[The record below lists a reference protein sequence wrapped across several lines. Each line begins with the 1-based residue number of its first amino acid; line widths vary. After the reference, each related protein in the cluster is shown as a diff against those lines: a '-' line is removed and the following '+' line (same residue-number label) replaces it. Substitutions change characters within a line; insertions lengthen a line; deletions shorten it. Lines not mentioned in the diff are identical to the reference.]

1 MNASRRRWRVR
12 YAALPIALSGIVL
25 LSGPSF
31 AQSRT
36 ASAQRSSAPLQRGR
50 PVAQLPPRKLA
61 PFYPLPETPEPA
73 PTDNMA
79 DAIALA
85 YRANPT
91 LQASR
96 YDLRATDENLGI
108 ARSELRPTTEV
119 QITGQYDETVAGRMT
134 QANRPL
140 ADRLLGSR
148 VITNNNLGAQL
159 VVNLPLYTGG
169 RASADIAAAS
179 DAVRAG
185 RAALRATEGDLL
197 LQTITAYLDVRRDTR
212 SLVIR
217 ERNLAQ
223 LRATLDEV
231 VARREAGE
239 LTRTDIAQAETQL
252 GNAQA
257 QYNLTRDQLEQS
269 RATYAA
275 LVGVDPGILA
285 PEPPLPQ
292 LPATI
297 DTAFDQ
303 ARRLNPELA
312 QARFAESASRQRVAA
327 ARAAGRPSV
336 AFRGTAGVGGQG
348 VPFYLHND
356 DQTFTAQTVLT
367 IPLTAGGRSGAQV
380 AQSLDTNSAD
390 RLRIEAARR
399 AMVLSISN
407 AWNQMVTAGRNV
419 QVEEA
424 QLGSAKIYYEGS
436 FEEYRAG
443 LRSTF
448 DVLFAQGALRDTEI
462 ALVAA
467 RHDLYIAQANLLRR
481 IGLLEVAN
489 LMTGVGLYDPSAH
502 IRHVEQRGGLPWDP
516 ALRALDRFDRPTP
529 RTRTIDQPPALPNP
543 AIMAPVMGPPPPDT
557 YVTTSP
563 NVAQP
568 GTVGRPINEKRR

>member
-1 MNASRRRWRVR
+1 VNSAGYRKRFR
-12 YAALPIALSGIVL
+12 YAASLFVAAAVIVSSEPLS
-25 LSGPSF
+25 
-31 AQSRT
+31 AQST
-36 ASAQRSSAPLQRGR
+36 GALQRGR
-50 PVAQLPPRKLA
+50 PVAHLPARKLA
-61 PFYPLPETPEPA
+61 PFYPPPEAPEPT
-73 PTDNMA
+73 PTENLA

-119 QITGQYDETVAGRMT
+119 QITGQYDQTVAGRIT
-134 QANRPL
+134 QAGRPL
-140 ADRLLGSR
+140 ADRLAGSR
-148 VITNNNLGAQL
+148 VIENNTLGAQL

-169 RASADIAAAS
+169 RASADIAAAG
-179 DAVRAG
+179 DAIRAG

-212 SLVIR
+212 SLAIR

-231 VARREAGE
+231 IARREAGE

-252 GNAQA
+252 GNARA
-257 QYNLTRDQLEQS
+257 QYNLTRDELEQS

-275 LVGVDPGILA
+275 LVGVDPGVLA

-297 DTAFDQ
+297 DIAFDQ
-303 ARRLNPELA
+303 ASRLNPELA

-336 AFRGTAGVGGQG
+336 SFRGTAGVGGQG

-367 IPLTAGGRSGAQV
+367 IPLTAGGRQGAQV

-399 AMVLSISN
+399 GMVLSISN

-424 QLGSAKIYYEGS
+424 QLGSARIYYEGS

-481 IGLLEVAN
+481 MGVLEVAN
-489 LMTGVGLYDPSAH
+489 LLTGIGLYDPSAN
-502 IRHVEQRGGLPWDP
+502 IRHIEGRGGIPWDP
-516 ALRALDRFDRPTP
+516 ALRALDRLDRPAP
-529 RTRTIDQPPALPNP
+529 RTRTIDQPAALPTP
-543 AIMAPVMGPPPPDT
+543 AVMVPVMGPPAPDT
-557 YVTTSP
+557 YITSSP

-568 GTVGRPINEKRR
+568 GTVGRPINEKRH